1 MEKLNGINLIGIL
14 VEKTRDHDFSGVIIN
29 QYDDRRIEF
38 DSCMSM
44 LNELDTIYDDWGFP
58 EASSKTRSF
67 TMHRSEL
74 TNEGG
79 VVEKKK
85 LTHIAAETKPRDIS
99 QERGKAATF
108 LLLTEMRQHSS
119 WQGVVL
125 HVEGDKKSRFDS
137 VLDLL
142 FLMDEALG

>member
-44 LNELDTIYDDWGFP
+44 LNELDTIYDEWGFP

-99 QERGKAATF
+99 QERGKAGTF

-119 WQGVVL
+119 WQGMVL
-125 HVEGDKKSRFDS
+125 HVESDKKSRFDS

>member
-1 MEKLNGINLIGIL
+1 MEKLKGINLIGIL

-38 DSCMSM
+38 DSCVSM
-44 LNELDTIYDDWGFP
+44 LNELDAIYDDWGFP

-67 TMHRSEL
+67 TVHRSDPA
-74 TNEGG
+74 NGG
-79 VVEKKK
+79 EVTGKKK
-85 LTHIAAETKPRDIS
+85 LTHIAAETKARDIS

-119 WQGVVL
+119 WQGMVL
-125 HVEGDKKSRFDS
+125 HVESDKKSRFDS